1 MAMPLVAPRYTIA
14 DLDRFPDDGNRYE
27 LVGGALLVTQAPGAR
42 HQSVLSRLTMEIG
55 LYLHRETL
63 AFAVTP
69 GVIRVGDD
77 TQLEPDLL
85 VIPERY
91 RNVDWVKVTDWWLAV
106 EVSGAPS
113 RVYDRDFKRPVYL
126 DVGVRECGGSISRIR
141 RSLCPVLDSPLRN
154 AAPAGSDGTRRR
166 CPRHWSSRS
175 ARSSAETG
183 DRRVTE
189 LLPPSTDPMSSPD

>member
-126 DVGVRECGGSISRIR
+126 DVGVREVWRLDLKDQAIFVSRPGFATEERCSGRIR
-141 RSLCPVLDSPLRN
+141 WHPPEMPSPL
-154 AAPAGSDGTRRR
+154 
-166 CPRHWSSRS
+166 
-175 ARSSAETG
+175 
-183 DRRVTE
+183 E
-189 LLPPSTDPMSSPD
+189 LEVGAIFG